1 MPSVNS
7 FIFQV
12 RFTKEQKA
20 RFLSH
25 RELMTLIER
34 AVRRADIPIKM
45 SEGFNPRPRISFP
58 LALSLGVESDDEV
71 IYLMLEGWLNPQAL
85 KQQLQSQLIAGI
97 IIKEVVPV
105 NRAVMVRGVEYLISF
120 KETPK
125 MPSAEE
131 IKALLVKPEIIVERR
146 KPDTSRFARLGSHH
160 PVRDTTSKMVN
171 IRPYIHR
178 VEVGDHGLY
187 LSLKVLPE
195 GTVRPEEILRV
206 LGIKPAHS
214 EYHIKKIKTVI

>member
-25 RELMTLIER
+25 RELMTLMER
-34 AVRRADIPIKM
+34 AVRRAGIPIKM

-71 IYLMLEGWLNPQAL
+71 IYFTLEVWLNPQII

-97 IIKEVVPV
+97 IIKEVIPV
-105 NRAVMVRGVEYLISF
+105 NRPAMVRGVEYLISF
-120 KETPK
+120 KEGIK
-125 MPSAEE
+125 LPSAEE
-131 IKALLVKPEIIVERR
+131 IKALLAKPEIIVERR
-146 KPDTSRFARLGSHH
+146 KPDTS
-160 PVRDTTSKMVN
+160 KMVN
-171 IRPYIHR
+171 IRPYING
-178 VEVGDHGLY
+178 VEVRDHGLY

-195 GTVRPEEILRV
+195 GTVRPEEILQV
-206 LGIKPAHS
+206 LGIMPAHCK
-214 EYHIKKIKTVI
+214 YNIKKIKTVI